1 MKNWIVVGLVMVLG
15 WWFPATSFGE
25 TALAAARFFQTKGGI
40 RVYLVENHAN
50 PMVEVSILTRGGSVF
65 DPVGKEGVAYLTA
78 WMFNEG
84 AGEMNSEK
92 FRGRLDFY
100 GIVMDANA
108 SRDTLGI
115 NMTTLSEHLEEA
127 FGLMSLAVTQ
137 PRFDREDFERARQET
152 IIIVRQSREHG
163 DFLAN
168 VQLYAMMYPGH
179 GYGHPTMGSEES
191 ISRITLNDVRQFY
204 VKSMRSPQM
213 VMAVA
218 GDITEAT
225 LRRLLEG
232 TMGGVDSRPSLHGS
246 IAATPSVS
254 EGVSFHV
261 EMDSSQTAIEM
272 GVVAMDREDGDYYP
286 LLVLGQAF
294 GGHGLTSRLFE
305 EIREK
310 RGLAYGVNSSFSPLE
325 GRGPFVISMKT
336 KTDKVAEALGVIREE
351 MGVVA
356 RDGLEK
362 QELEDVKRYLTQ
374 SFALNLDT
382 LKKQAATWSLIGYY
396 RRGMDYL
403 QRWPERIL
411 GVGEGD
417 IKRVARRILN
427 PAHFQTVTVGKTV
440 VTTP

>member
-1 MKNWIVVGLVMVLG
+1 MKPWIALGLVMILG
-15 WWFPATSFGE
+15 WSPALSFGE
-25 TALAAARFFQTKGGI
+25 TAMAAARFFQTREGM

-65 DPVGKEGVAYLTA
+65 DPIGKEGVAYLTA

-84 AGEMNSEK
+84 AGEMDSET
-92 FRGRLDFY
+92 FRGRLDYY

-108 SRDTLGI
+108 GRDTLGV
-115 NMTTLSEHLEEA
+115 NMTTLSGHLEEA
-127 FGLMSLAVTQ
+127 FGLLSLAVTQ
-137 PRFDREDFERARQET
+137 PRFDREDLERARQET
-152 IIIVRQSREHG
+152 ISTLKQSREHA
-163 DFLAN
+163 DWLAGLR
-168 VQLYAMMYPGH
+168 LYAMMFPGH
-179 GYGHPTMGSEES
+179 GYGHPTIGSEES
-191 ISRITLNDVRQFY
+191 VARITLNDVRQFH
-204 VKSMRSPQM
+204 VKSMHGPQM

-218 GDITEAT
+218 GDVTEAT
-225 LRRLLEG
+225 LRQLLEK
-232 TMGGVDSRPSLHGS
+232 TMGGVDPRPSLRGP
-246 IAATPSVS
+246 IAATPSVA
-254 EGVSFHV
+254 EGALFHV
-261 EMDSSQTAIEM
+261 AMDSPQTAIEM

-286 LLVLGQAF
+286 MLVLGQAF

-310 RGLAYGVNSSFSPLE
+310 RGLAYGVNASFSPLE

-336 KTDKVAEALGVIREE
+336 KTDTVAEALGLIREE
-351 MGVVA
+351 MTVVA
-356 RDGLEK
+356 RDGLGK

-374 SFALNLDT
+374 SFALNFDT

-417 IKRVARRILN
+417 VKRVARRILN
-427 PAHFQTVTVGKTV
+427 PNHFQTVTVGKTV
-440 VTTP
+440 R